1 MASRLIFKLLYPF
14 CSSNTKIILSNMDDK
29 TELIQRCI
37 DEKLKYQI
45 ENEAARMWAASAI
58 ANGNF
63 GRWIKILEVGTFNLI
78 ERLAIKAA
86 LHKHKREAT
95 KKIICS
101 TLIDG
106 EYTSDKTENYT
117 PADKEA
123 WQDAM
128 IDELEAGKTE
138 TYDEILED
146 WNKCK

>member
-1 MASRLIFKLLYPF
+1 
-14 CSSNTKIILSNMDDK
+14 MDDK
-29 TELIQRCI
+29 ADVIQRCI
-37 DEKLKYQI
+37 NEDLKYQV
-45 ENEAARMWAASAI
+45 ESQAARTWDYEARST
-58 ANGNF
+58 GNF
-63 GRWIKILEVGTFNLI
+63 SRWIKILEIGTFNLI
-78 ERLAIKAA
+78 ERVTIKAA
-86 LHKHKREAT
+86 LHKHRREAT

-117 PADKEA
+117 PEDKEA

-138 TYDEILED
+138 NYAPTPRMGDDDDDDEDASRDVNEILKD